1 MIEAGIDE
9 NTDYSKAKE
18 IYFEKYPN
26 KTLIKA

>member
-18 IYFEKYPN
+18 IYFEKYPE